1 MAKGTFT
8 CRAPLVIQGKN
19 RPNDEIRSYS
29 ALVTGAGGCIGRCL
43 VKRLV
48 SEGLQVHALDVDGAA
63 LHRLLSVFPQ
73 RTVTAFHGSLANTE
87 MLRKACDG
95 VQAVFH
101 SAAKVHSIPR
111 NAREEAEFF
120 EVNVSGTENLLRA
133 CPVQGLRAFIFFSTI
148 AVYGTGDGS
157 PLTESTPLNPENSY
171 ARSKLEGERR
181 VTEFFEQG
189 AVHRTIFRMAL
200 VYGEGERGNFSRV
213 MRGVDTGRFLLVGN
227 GATLKSLIYVE
238 DVVTAALTAARS
250 VAAQGQV
257 FVLSDPEAYPLRQ
270 VVETL
275 ARHLGVRS
283 PRIRLPLWLAR
294 SGGAVLD
301 ALGRG
306 LGFRPPFTRADVE
319 KLMTDTVCDVSKIR
333 SVLGFHS
340 EYGLEEGVRRTVQWY
355 REEQARQKGNR

>member
-1 MAKGTFT
+1 MNEKTGHNSIKFA
-8 CRAPLVIQGKN
+8 R
-19 RPNDEIRSYS
+19 

-48 SEGLQVHALDVDGAA
+48 SEGLHVHALDVDAAA

-73 RTVTAFHGSLANTE
+73 RTVTAFHGSLGNTE

-101 SAAKVHSIPR
+101 AAAKVHSIPR
-111 NAREEAEFF
+111 NPTEEAEFF
-120 EVNVSGTENLLRA
+120 AVNVSGTENLLRA

-148 AVYGTGDGS
+148 AVCGSGGGS
-157 PLTESTPLNPENSY
+157 PFTEATPVNPENSY
-171 ARSKLEGERR
+171 ATSKLEAEQR
-181 VTEFFEQG
+181 VMEFLRNA
-189 AVHRTIFRMAL
+189 AVRPTIFRMSL
-200 VYGEGERGNFSRV
+200 VYGEGERGNFSR
-213 MRGVDTGRFLLVGN
+213 MLRGVDTGRFLLVGN

-257 FVLSDPEAYPLRQ
+257 FVLSDPQPYPLRQ

-275 ARHLGVRS
+275 ACHLGARS

-294 SGGAVLD
+294 SGATALD
-301 ALGRG
+301 AFGRVLGR
-306 LGFRPPFTRADVE
+306 RPPFTRSDVE

-333 SVLGFHS
+333 SLLGFQS
-340 EYGLEEGVRRTVQWY
+340 QYGLEEGVRRTVQWY

>member
-1 MAKGTFT
+1 MAEF
-8 CRAPLVIQGKN
+8 N
-19 RPNDEIRSYS
+19 R
-29 ALVTGAGGCIGRCL
+29 ALVTGAGGCIGACL

-48 SEGLQVHALDVDGAA
+48 AESCQVHALDVDPAA
-63 LHRLLSVFPQ
+63 LQSLLKAFPQ
-73 RTVTAFHGSLANTE
+73 GAVTAFGGDLADAE
-87 MLRKACDG
+87 VLRKACDG
-95 VQAVFH
+95 VEAVFH

-120 EVNVSGTENLLRA
+120 EVNVTGTDNLLRA
-133 CPVQGLRAFIFFSTI
+133 CAEQNPRAFVFFSTI
-148 AVYGTGDGS
+148 AVYGTGLGS
-157 PLTESTPLNPENSY
+157 PLTEATPVNPENSY
-171 ARSKLEGERR
+171 ARSKLEAERR
-181 VTEFFEQG
+181 VMEFFEQG
-189 AVHRTIFRMAL
+189 ALHPTIFRMAL
-200 VYGEGERGNFSRV
+200 VYGEGERGNFSR
-213 MRGVDTGRFLLVGN
+213 MLRGVDTGRFLLVGN

-257 FVLSDPEAYPLRQ
+257 FVLSDPQPYPLRQ

-275 ARHLGVRS
+275 ACHLGVRS

-319 KLMTDTVCDVSKIR
+319 KLVTDTVCDVSKIR
-333 SVLGFHS
+333 SLLGFQS
-340 EYGLEEGVRRTVQWY
+340 RYGLEEGVRRTVQWY
-355 REEQARQKGNR
+355 REEQARQKGSR